1 MGCLQSKKDLP
12 CCQNCNSA
20 KVLIE
25 NVYSSDESGPA
36 DFYCEQ
42 CQNSPC
48 PNCNTSQH
56 VIKIKYQKNVE
67 LFKNES
73 NDDVEINDDSYCK
86 LCKLSFDGKK
96 YEIALFEKS
105 LRMVNLQ

>member
-12 CCQNCNSA
+12 CCQNCNST
-20 KVLIE
+20 KILIE

-56 VIKIKYQKNVE
+56 VIKIKYQKMWNCSKMNQMMMLKLMTILIANYASYHLME
-67 LFKNES
+67 RTMKLPYLKNH
-73 NDDVEINDDSYCK
+73 
-86 LCKLSFDGKK
+86 
-96 YEIALFEKS
+96 
-105 LRMVNLQ
+105 